1 MSTILANFLTL
12 LLLALASRKNADR
25 ALDNLALL
33 AQNTSEAIRKLRQG
47 LELMQQAISEAK
59 KIA

>member
-1 MSTILANFLTL
+1 MSTVLANFLTL

-33 AQNTSEAIRKLRQG
+33 AQNTSEAIRKLRQS

>member
-1 MSTILANFLTL
+1 MSTVLANFLTL
-12 LLLALASRKNADR
+12 LLLALASRRNTER

-33 AQNTSEAIRKLRQG
+33 AQNTGEAIRKLRQS

-59 KIA
+59 KMG